1 MERPALLVVPGFL
14 GLVLVVDEN
23 GLAIPVVVL
32 PRQIAATLEQ
42 QDLLAGRGQ
51 LVCERAAARTR
62 AYDDDVVARI
72 RHETS
77 LQSIPTAEHLRRR
90 LPMGC
95 SRNEC
100 SGCDCRGTTWRSA
113 LAPHRTASGAARRP
127 RACRGVARAGRP
139 RTRSR
144 SVMVSPRRASAPD

>member
-1 MERPALLVVPGFL
+1 WLMTYRGEWIGLALRRLSWVHATLAMDLIELLGAPVVGREVAVGERPGGGHAILVADFAEIPLAHPQQPGPVEFGIAADEVVYARMERAALLVVPGFL

-62 AYDDDVVARI
+62 AYDD
-72 RHETS
+72 
-77 LQSIPTAEHLRRR
+77 
-90 LPMGC
+90 
-95 SRNEC
+95 
-100 SGCDCRGTTWRSA
+100 
-113 LAPHRTASGAARRP
+113 
-127 RACRGVARAGRP
+127 
-139 RTRSR
+139 
-144 SVMVSPRRASAPD
+144 